1 MIEIRPFDRLG
12 AANHGWLDA
21 KHHFSFADY
30 RDHDRMNWGRLRVWN
45 DDTIDPGSGLAV
57 PDFHRDT
64 VAFET
69 SAILAMSEPVRLPI
83 RPRSSR

>member
-45 DDTIDPGSGLAV
+45 DDTSPSNHAIAV
-57 PDFHRDT
+57 IRIGT
-64 VAFET
+64 N
-69 SAILAMSEPVRLPI
+69 ILMISLKFI
-83 RPRSSR
+83 TKL